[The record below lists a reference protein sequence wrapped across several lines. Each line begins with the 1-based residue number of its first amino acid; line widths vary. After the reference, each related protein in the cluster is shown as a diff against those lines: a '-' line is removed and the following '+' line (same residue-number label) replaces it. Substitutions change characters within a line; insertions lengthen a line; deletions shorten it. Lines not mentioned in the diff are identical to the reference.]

1 MTLSQS
7 ANTETPP
14 GMIGLTTP
22 TVARTAANHEF
33 RLAHAKLGPISAV
46 FQSLR
51 AKHAP
56 TAAHSLRVALG
67 ISSWG
72 YSLSIPEAELEL
84 MELAALLHDVGK
96 IGVPDRI
103 LLKGSEL
110 SPDELALVVAQHQ
123 IGVQII
129 QAAGGSKDLQ
139 QAIGAVPQFF
149 QDYSRRQP
157 LPPHVILASQMI
169 SIVDAYDSMTTE
181 QVYRIA
187 FNKLQAFEELH
198 RFSGVQFNP
207 DLVGHFIKHIDR
219 KLCNTV
225 EISKRWL
232 SVLQSSE
239 GQNHFRMS
247 APFTQEFNASQ
258 QSLSSIF
265 HYSLIDNMRDGVVF
279 IDQNFQIREWNR
291 SAERLTGLSHGMV
304 YEQEWSPS
312 IVQLSDENGIPFRD
326 DQCPLRKS
334 VADGSQQTRR
344 LGLMTK
350 DLRAV
355 KIDANIVPLFDDR
368 QVLRGAAMLFGDATD
383 RVSLEERVQDLH
395 AKATID
401 PLTRVFNRAE
411 FDRRLPEML
420 THCHETNQ
428 PLSLIVADIDF
439 FKRVNDTYGH
449 QAGDEAL
456 RVFAS
461 LLKRMSRNTDVV
473 ARYGGEEFV
482 VLCPGCDLAMAF
494 ERAETIRREIHSLPL
509 SALRSEC
516 ISASFGVA
524 EAHAEDSEESIF
536 NRADR
541 ALLMAKEGGRNLV
554 MRLSY
559 GFEKEAVAVTNST
572 WLQWFG
578 VKSAPS
584 LLNAE
589 LVTSVPFNL
598 AIEKLRGFVLEC
610 KAEVLSAKSNLV
622 SMRIDCRNIPQSR
635 RTDDRPTILQIDVQL
650 DEIYFNNPDNPDTR
664 PLHTLIRL
672 AIRPTRQRDRRLGYL
687 QSLAERI
694 RGHFQCYL
702 TAENI
707 DDERRSKILVAA
719 TNMPVDWS

>member
-7 ANTETPP
+7 VNSETPV
-14 GMIGLTTP
+14 GLVGVSTP
-22 TVARTAANHEF
+22 PTARSASIHEF
-33 RLAHAKLGPISAV
+33 RLAHAKLGPIAAV
-46 FQSLR
+46 FQALR

-72 YSLSIPEAELEL
+72 YSLAIPESELEL

-110 SPDELALVVAQHQ
+110 SPDELALVVAQNQ
-123 IGVQII
+123 TAVQII
-129 QAAGGSKDLQ
+129 QAAGGSLDLQ

-187 FNKLQAFEELH
+187 INKLQAFEELH

-207 DLVGHFIKHIDR
+207 DLVSHFIKHIDR

-225 EISKRWL
+225 EVNKRWL
-232 SVLQSSE
+232 SVIPNTE
-239 GQNHFRMS
+239 NNTHFRMA
-247 APFTQEFNASQ
+247 APFVQEFNASQ

-265 HYSLIDNMRDGVVF
+265 HFSLIDNMRDGVVF
-279 IDQNFQIREWNR
+279 IDQNLRIMEWNR
-291 SAERLTGLSHGMV
+291 SAERLTGVSHGMV

-312 IVQLSDENGIPFRD
+312 ILQLSDENGIPFRAEE
-326 DQCPLRKS
+326 CPLRKS
-334 VADGSQQTRR
+334 VTDGSQQTRR
-344 LGLMTK
+344 LGLVTR
-350 DLRAV
+350 DSRNL
-355 KIDANIVPLFDDR
+355 KIDANFIPLFDDR

-420 THCHETNQ
+420 KQCHETNQ
-428 PLSLIVADIDF
+428 PLSVIVADIDF

-461 LLKRMSRNTDVV
+461 LLKRMSRNTDMV

-482 VLCPGCDLAMAF
+482 ILCPGCDNTMAF
-494 ERAETIRREIHSLPL
+494 ERAERMRREINSLPL

-516 ISASFGVA
+516 ITASFGVA
-524 EAHAEDSEESIF
+524 EAHAEDTEESIF

-554 MRLSY
+554 MRLAY
-559 GFEKEAVAVTNST
+559 GFEKETVHATGST

-578 VKSAPS
+578 VKSNSS
-584 LLNAE
+584 LLTTE
-589 LVTSVPFNL
+589 LITTVPFNL
-598 AIEKLRGFVLEC
+598 SIEKLRGFVHEC
-610 KAEVLSAKSNLV
+610 KAEVLSAKSNVV
-622 SMRIDCRNIPQSR
+622 SMRIDCKNIPQSR

-650 DEIYFNNPDNPDTR
+650 DEIYFHNPENPDTKV
-664 PLHTLIRL
+664 LHTLIRL
-672 AIRPTRQRDRRLGYL
+672 AIRPTKQRDRRIGYL

-694 RGHFQCYL
+694 RGHFQRYL
-702 TAENI
+702 SAESI
-707 DDERRSKILVAA
+707 DEERRSKILIAA
-719 TNMPVDWS
+719 TNLPVDWS